1 MPFVVKLSVMAP
13 VAVAQTRFRSKE
25 LPCFSTF
32 PHGTKPFFKQWHI
45 HALDVTR
52 IMSVSY
58 AEARQVVSALR
69 SFYGKSRTEA
79 ITVDEF
85 CAFTRISKSYV
96 RMHLVSRV
104 MEGEL
109 KKQVCKANMERVVV
123 SSQW

>member
-1 MPFVVKLSVMAP
+1 MPAP
-13 VAVAQTRFRSKE
+13 KTRFRSKE
-25 LPCFSTF
+25 LPCFSTI
-32 PHGTKPFFKQWHI
+32 PHATKPFFKQWHI

-58 AEARQVVSALR
+58 AEARQVVLALR
-69 SFYGKSRTEA
+69 SFYGKEKSEV

-85 CAFTRISKSYV
+85 CAFTRISKSFV

-109 KKQVCKANMERVVV
+109 KRQVSKATVKKVVV
-123 SSQW
+123 SF